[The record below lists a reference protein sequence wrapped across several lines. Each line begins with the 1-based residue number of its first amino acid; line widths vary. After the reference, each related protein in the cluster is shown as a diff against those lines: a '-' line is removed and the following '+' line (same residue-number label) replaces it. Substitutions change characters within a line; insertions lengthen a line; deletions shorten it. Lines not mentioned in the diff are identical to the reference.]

1 METYRINTCD
11 FSWGGGG
18 GGGGADSVSPGGSET
33 RPLCKQ
39 QLDGIVRTKQAK
51 FLHYLIKISDNLRK
65 I

>member
-11 FSWGGGG
+11 FSGGGG
-18 GGGGADSVSPGGSET
+18 GGGGLCSPGGSET

-39 QLDGIVRTKQAK
+39 QLDGIFRTKQAK
-51 FLHYLIKISDNLRK
+51 FLHYLLKISDNLRK